1 MERILLSPRNDIA
14 FKKLFGTKEHR
25 KLLMSFLNSVL
36 ELKDKQTIVS
46 VKIRNN
52 DLIVEVVQQKECF
65 LDIWVEDASGK
76 QYIIEMQVA
85 KEDAYLKRILY
96 YTSRTYTQEL
106 SQNEEYAKLKPVV
119 SLSILNHVLF
129 SDNKDVKSTHM
140 ILDKKRQINY
150 VSDFLFVF
158 IELPKFKTKVGDLK
172 TIEDL
177 WCYFLKNA
185 EKMSLADQQNVI
197 DRFPDAKEAFETLD
211 QHSWT
216 GIEIS
221 AYKRKQREQAVVIN
235 NMRAIKAEGEAKGLA
250 KGIEVGK
257 AEGKVEGK
265 KEMQIES
272 AIDSLAAGISVE
284 IISKITKLSIDEIL
298 KLKSK

>member
-25 KLLMSFLNSVL
+25 SLLMSFLNSVL
-36 ELKDKQTIVS
+36 ELTGNQIIVS

-52 DLIVEVVQQKECF
+52 DLIVEVVGQKECF

-106 SQNEEYAKLKPVV
+106 SKNEEYSKLKPVV

-129 SDNKDVKSTHM
+129 TDHKDVKSTHM
-140 ILDKKRQINY
+140 VLDNKTHINY
-150 VSDFLFVF
+150 ISDFLFVF
-158 IELPKFKTKVGDLK
+158 IELPKFKTKVCDLK

-185 EKMSLADQQNVI
+185 EKMSFADQQNVI
-197 DRFPDAKEAFETLD
+197 HRFPDSKEAFETLD
-211 QHSWT
+211 QHRWT
-216 GIEIS
+216 GVELS
-221 AYKRKQREQAVVIN
+221 AYKRKEREQSVVIN
-235 NMRAIKAEGEAKGLA
+235 NMRAMKKAGLVEGEAKGEA
-250 KGIEVGK
+250 KGRAKGR
-257 AEGKVEGK
+257 AEGKR
-265 KEMQIES
+265 EMQIES
-272 AIDSLAAGISVE
+272 AIVSLEAGMSVE